1 MKKYKK
7 PNKSIIDVFANFP
20 WFINLLIGIII
31 LYVPYHFKS
40 KILTSNI
47 LFLNQNYN
55 FIYYICIIFSSV
67 FFILA
72 LVSIYKKRQENI
84 LVLREKNIK
93 SLYRLS
99 WQDFETLTRQVFN
112 KKGYKVK
119 AKGGNKADGGIDVE
133 AYKNGSKTII
143 QCKQWKSSKVGVS
156 VVREM
161 YGVMIHEK
169 ASEVYIL
176 TCGSFTK
183 DAKLFAKG
191 KPIHLIHGFKILEWI
206 DELN

>member
-7 PNKSIIDVFANFP
+7 PNKSIIDIFANFP
-20 WFINLLIGIII
+20 WFINLLIGGII
-31 LYVPYHFKS
+31 LYTPYHFKS

-47 LFLNQNYN
+47 FIINQNYN
-55 FIYYICIIFSSV
+55 FICYLFIILSSV
-67 FFILA
+67 FFLLA
-72 LVSIYKKRQENI
+72 IISFYRKRQENI
-84 LVLREKNIK
+84 LVLRESNIK

-99 WQDFETLTRQVFN
+99 WQDFETLTKQVFT

-133 AYKNGSKTII
+133 AYKNGKKTII

-161 YGVMIHEK
+161 YGVMLHEK
-169 ASEVYIL
+169 ASEVFIL

-183 DAKLFAKG
+183 EAKLFAKG
-191 KPIHLIHGFKILEWI
+191 KPIYLIHGFKVLEWI
-206 DELN
+206 DELK